1 MAKVLLIIIAVLA
14 VIAVVFLLLWR
25 ISKAKLK
32 QTENELAYTR
42 KELSESIAAQVKL
55 EATLEI
61 INQNRNQADEKI
73 ENLHTGDVLGN
84 ALDGLSKH

>member
-1 MAKVLLIIIAVLA
+1 MTKVLLIIIAVLA